1 MKKFSP
7 VQSNGMLAIKVKYPD
22 KNLCKTIDLIANMLN
37 EYGDFKIVD
46 FGLSYSNFND
56 NYLKFNTNLP
66 WCEFE
71 K

>member
-1 MKKFSP
+1 
-7 VQSNGMLAIKVKYPD
+7 MLAIKVKYPD
-22 KNLCKTIDLIANMLN
+22 KNLDKSIDQITEMLL
-37 EYGDFKIVD
+37 EFGDFKIVD
-46 FGLSYSNFND
+46 FGLSCSNFND